1 MNNFWQ
7 AAVIK
12 LLVDARIC
20 WSEWYGRRVNQQRV
34 LFDGVCEVQGKAVSV
49 INKLIEVRITSG

>member
-20 WSEWYGRRVNQQRV
+20 WSEWHRRRVKRQWV
-34 LFDGVCEVQGKAVSV
+34 LFDGVCEVLCKAVTV
-49 INKLIEVRITSG
+49 VKKLV

>member
-1 MNNFWQ
+1 M
-7 AAVIK
+7 IK

-34 LFDGVCEVQGKAVSV
+34 LRDGVCEVLGKAVSV
-49 INKLIEVRITSG
+49 INKLIEVRIASG